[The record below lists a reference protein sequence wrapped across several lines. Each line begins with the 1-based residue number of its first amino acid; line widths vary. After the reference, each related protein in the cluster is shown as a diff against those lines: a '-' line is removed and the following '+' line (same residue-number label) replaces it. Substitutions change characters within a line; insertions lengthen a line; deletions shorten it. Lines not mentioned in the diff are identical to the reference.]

1 MSLSNQSLQ
10 SGRAL
15 DVPSAKELTAAPGQ
29 SLGASSSID
38 QARTL
43 NLAKEVLMLEA
54 REVELLAARLDGN
67 FLAAVEC
74 VLHCSGRVVVSGM
87 GKSGHIGG
95 KIASTLAST
104 GTPAFF
110 MHPAEASHGDLGM
123 ITAGDVVIALSNS
136 GESDEILAIV
146 PPLKRLGAKIIAIT
160 GNEHSTLA
168 QAADIHLSAHV
179 AKEACPLGLAP
190 TSSTTVALALG
201 DALALCVLDLR
212 DFTAEDFARSHPGG
226 SLGRRLL
233 VRVSDIMRT
242 GADVPQ
248 VPMDATLAEGLLEMS
263 RKGLGLTAVV
273 DAQRMPV
280 GIFTD
285 GDLRRAFEQ
294 QMDIAGAAIRDVMH
308 RNPKTIG
315 SDELAMK
322 AVEIMEQ
329 YKVNGLLVV
338 DSAGVLVGALNMHD
352 LLLAKVV

>member
-1 MSLSNQSLQ
+1 MK
-10 SGRAL
+10 L
-15 DVPSAKELTAAPGQ
+15 DMQ
-29 SLGASSSID
+29 RSSEAID
-38 QARTL
+38 RSRTL
-43 NLAKEVLMLEA
+43 VLAKEVLLLEA
-54 REVELLAARLDGN
+54 REVELLASRLDQS
-67 FLAAVEC
+67 FTDAVDC
-74 VLHCSGRVVVSGM
+74 VLHCRGRVVVTGM

-160 GNEHSTLA
+160 GNDASTLA

-233 VRVSDIMRT
+233 VRVSDVMRS

-248 VPMDATLAEGLLEMS
+248 VPIGATLPQGLLEMS

-273 DAQRMPV
+273 DASNRPV

-285 GDLRRAFEQ
+285 GDLRRAFERNVNVS
-294 QMDIAGAAIRDVMH
+294 AAAIKDVMH
-308 RNPKTIG
+308 EQPKTIS
-315 SDELAMK
+315 SDELAMV
-322 AVEIMEQ
+322 AVEMMEQ
-329 YKVNGLLVV
+329 SKVNGLLVI
-338 DSAGVLVGALNMHD
+338 DASGVLVGALNMHD

>member
-1 MSLSNQSLQ
+1 MSSLINKLQ
-10 SGRAL
+10 PAQ
-15 DVPSAKELTAAPGQ
+15 AKQPTL
-29 SLGASSSID
+29 LL
-38 QARTL
+38 ARDIL
-43 NLAKEVLMLEA
+43 LLEA
-54 REVELLAARLDGN
+54 NEINALASRLNGQFSD
-67 FLAAVEC
+67 AVAMILQC
-74 VLHCSGRVVVSGM
+74 KGRVVVSGM

-123 ITAGDVVIALSNS
+123 ITNGDIVIALSNS

-146 PPLKRLGAKIIAIT
+146 TPLKRLGASIIAIT
-160 GNEHSTLA
+160 GNEKSTLA
-168 QAADIHLSAHV
+168 KAADIHLSAHV
-179 AKEACPLGLAP
+179 EKEACPLGLAP
-190 TSSTTVALALG
+190 TSSTTVVLALG
-201 DALALCVLDLR
+201 DALALCVLDQR

-233 VRVSDIMRT
+233 IHVADLMRT
-242 GADVPQ
+242 DDNIPCVPANASLTQ
-248 VPMDATLAEGLLEMS
+248 GLLEMT

-273 DAQRMPV
+273 DANNVPV

-294 QMDIAGAAIRDVMH
+294 HVNVATANIADVMH
-308 RNPKTIG
+308 QNPLTIHQ
-315 SDELAMK
+315 DKLAIE

-329 YKVNGLLVV
+329 RKINALLVTN
-338 DSAGVLVGALNMHD
+338 DAGILVGALNMHD

>member
-1 MSLSNQSLQ
+1 MSSTNNAPKSATTKQATLELA
-10 SGRAL
+10 R
-15 DVPSAKELTAAPGQ
+15 DVL
-29 SLGASSSID
+29 L
-38 QARTL
+38 
-43 NLAKEVLMLEA
+43 LEA
-54 REVELLAARLDGN
+54 SEINALATRLDGQ
-67 FLAAVEC
+67 FTDAVALILQC
-74 VLHCSGRVVVSGM
+74 KGRVVVSGM

-123 ITAGDVVIALSNS
+123 ITAGDIVIALSNS

-146 PPLKRLGAKIIAIT
+146 TPLKRLGASIIAIT
-160 GNEHSTLA
+160 GNDASTLA
-168 QAADIHLSAHV
+168 KAADIHLSAHV

-201 DALALCVLDLR
+201 DALALCVLDQR

-233 VRVSDIMRT
+233 IHVSDLMRT
-242 GADVPQ
+242 GEQVPQ
-248 VPMDATLAEGLLEMS
+248 VTINATLSDGLLEMT
-263 RKGLGLTAVV
+263 RKGLGLTAIV
-273 DAQRMPV
+273 DSNNIPI

-294 QMDIAGAAIRDVMH
+294 KVDVATSGIKDVMH
-308 RNPKTIG
+308 PNPSTIHQG
-315 SDELAMK
+315 KLAIE
-322 AVEIMEQ
+322 AVEMMEQ
-329 YKVNGLLVV
+329 RKINALLVT
-338 DSAGVLVGALNMHD
+338 DDAGVLVGALNMHD

>member
-1 MSLSNQSLQ
+1 MSFTLKAQQSTKTKQPTLQ
-10 SGRAL
+10 LAR
-15 DVPSAKELTAAPGQ
+15 DVL
-29 SLGASSSID
+29 L
-38 QARTL
+38 
-43 NLAKEVLMLEA
+43 LEA
-54 REVELLAARLDGN
+54 NEISALASRLDEN
-67 FLAAVEC
+67 FTDAVTLILNC
-74 VLHCSGRVVVSGM
+74 TGRVVVSGM

-123 ITAGDVVIALSNS
+123 ITAGDIVIALSNS

-146 PPLKRLGAKIIAIT
+146 PPLKRLGASIIAIT
-160 GNEHSTLA
+160 GNDTSTLA
-168 QAADIHLSAHV
+168 KAADIHLSAHV

-201 DALALCVLDLR
+201 DALALCVLDQR

-233 VRVSDIMRT
+233 IHVNDLMRT
-242 GADVPQ
+242 GENIPQ
-248 VPMDATLAEGLLEMS
+248 VTVDASLSQGLLEMT
-263 RKGLGLTAVV
+263 RKGLGLTAIV
-273 DAQRMPV
+273 DANKIPI

-294 QMDIAGAAIRDVMH
+294 NVNVATSSIADVMH
-308 RNPKTIG
+308 QNPFTIHQ
-315 SDELAMK
+315 DKLAIE

-329 YKVNGLLVV
+329 RKINALLVT
-338 DSAGVLVGALNMHD
+338 DDTGVLVGALNMHD

>member
-1 MSLSNQSLQ
+1 M
-10 SGRAL
+10 
-15 DVPSAKELTAAPGQ
+15 PS
-29 SLGASSSID
+29 SISSSIPNKQLAHD
-38 QARTL
+38 SDSLHGDVQKKTL
-43 NLAKEVLMLEA
+43 ALAQEVLLLEA
-54 REVELLAARLDGN
+54 REVELLAQRLDAH
-67 FLAAVEC
+67 FCAAVTC
-74 VLHCSGRVVVSGM
+74 LLQCQGRVVVTGM

-146 PPLKRLGAKIIAIT
+146 PPLKRLGATIIAIT
-160 GNEHSTLA
+160 GNDASSLA

-201 DALALCVLDLR
+201 DALALCVLDQR

-233 VRVSDIMRT
+233 VRVSDVMRT
-242 GADVPQ
+242 GADVPM
-248 VPMDATLAEGLLEMS
+248 VAVSATLTEGLLEMS
-263 RKGLGLTAVV
+263 RKGLGLTAIVNQQGV
-273 DAQRMPV
+273 PV

-285 GDLRRAFEQ
+285 GDLRRALELQ
-294 QMDIAGAAIRDVMH
+294 VNIHDAAICDVMH
-308 RNPKTIG
+308 ANPKTIG
-315 SDELAMK
+315 SSELAVA
-322 AVEIMEQ
+322 AVERMEQ
-329 YKVNGLLVV
+329 CKVNGLLVV
-338 DSAGVLVGALNMHD
+338 DDTGALIGALNMHD

>member
-1 MSLSNQSLQ
+1 MPQATDHSTNQ
-10 SGRAL
+10 AL
-15 DVPSAKELTAAPGQ
+15 VQNK
-29 SLGASSSID
+29 
-38 QARTL
+38 TL
-43 NLAKEVLMLEA
+43 NLAKEILLLEA
-54 REVELLAARLDGN
+54 REVELLAERLDDN
-67 FLAAVEC
+67 FTAAVACILEC
-74 VLHCSGRVVVSGM
+74 KGRVVVSGM

-95 KIASTLAST
+95 KIASTFAST

-160 GNEHSTLA
+160 GNDASTLA

-233 VRVSDIMRT
+233 VRVSDVMRAGT
-242 GADVPQ
+242 DVPQ
-248 VPMDATLAEGLLEMS
+248 VPIGATLAEGLLEMS

-273 DAQRMPV
+273 DAHGKPL

-294 QMDIAGAAIRDVMH
+294 NINIANAAIKDVMH
-308 RNPKTIG
+308 QNPKTID
-315 SDELAMK
+315 SDELAMV
-322 AVEIMEQ
+322 AVEMMEQ
-329 YKVNGLLVV
+329 CKVNGLLVV
-338 DSAGVLVGALNMHD
+338 NNAGVLVGALNMHD